1 MESLTNTYFTTINP
15 LLPYSQLFT
24 KDVICSIILHT
35 ILYICLIY
43 ILDKLFKIKISK
55 EMYCNIMCF
64 LVVVMSLGYV
74 GRLARSKSIY
84 QYYIARGFSRDQ
96 SLQKAIDLM
105 HFGYYRFYFLG

>member
-15 LLPYSQLFT
+15 LLPYSQLVT

-35 ILYICLIY
+35 ILYICVIY

-55 EMYCNIMCF
+55 EMYCNIMCL

-74 GRLARSKSIY
+74 GRLARSKSVY
-84 QYYIARGFSRDQ
+84 QYYIARGFSREQ
-96 SLQKAIDLM
+96 SFQKTIDIM